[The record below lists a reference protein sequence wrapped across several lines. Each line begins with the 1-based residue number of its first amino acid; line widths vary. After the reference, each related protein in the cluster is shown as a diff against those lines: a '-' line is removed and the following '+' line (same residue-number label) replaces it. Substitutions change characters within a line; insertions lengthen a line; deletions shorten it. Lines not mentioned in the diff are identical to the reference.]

1 MYYSMLYKICLL
13 LLGNFDVFLINIE
26 IGEVSVI
33 NITVIEYISVINV
46 LLMDQFMEI
55 GEVINIRFNEEV
67 E

>member
-46 LLMDQFMEI
+46 LLMD
-55 GEVINIRFNEEV
+55 
-67 E
+67 